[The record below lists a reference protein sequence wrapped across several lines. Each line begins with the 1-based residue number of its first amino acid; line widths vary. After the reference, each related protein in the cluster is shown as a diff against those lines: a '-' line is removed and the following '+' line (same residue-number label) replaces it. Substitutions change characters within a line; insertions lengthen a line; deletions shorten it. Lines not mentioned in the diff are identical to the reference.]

1 MKTNT
6 KTSKVVG
13 LGLFT
18 AIVVVLQL
26 LGSFI
31 KFGPFS
37 ITLVLAPIVIGAALY
52 GIGAGAYL
60 GLVFGATVLISG
72 DAAAFLTINPIG
84 TVIIVLLK
92 GMLAGL
98 AAGLIYSLISKAS
111 SLAGVIVAGVVCPI
125 VNTGIF
131 LAGCYIFFQE
141 WLVAVFGTTGF
152 VTVVAGLVG
161 VNFLIEMGINMVLS
175 TAIVK
180 IIDLG
185 KKQLNSKTKV

>member
-1 MKTNT
+1 MKKNT

-18 AIVVVLQL
+18 AIVVVLQF

-125 VNTGIF
+125 VNTAIF

-161 VNFLIEMGINMVLS
+161 VNFLVELGINMVLS

-185 KKQLNSKTKV
+185 KKQLHSKTKA